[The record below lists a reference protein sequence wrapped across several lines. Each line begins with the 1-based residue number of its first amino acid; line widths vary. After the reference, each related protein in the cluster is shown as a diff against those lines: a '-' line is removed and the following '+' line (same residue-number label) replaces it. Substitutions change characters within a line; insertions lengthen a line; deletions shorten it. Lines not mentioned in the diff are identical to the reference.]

1 MNDGC
6 ISVKLEN
13 LIASDGSF
21 QYTRICLGVR
31 NDEVHPASGIAS
43 VPFPGALA
51 AFHASIQR
59 ATTECKGNAYKPR
72 PSKGRIK
79 EHERRKYG
87 QRLFDVRY
95 RIGSSV
101 SVS

>member
-13 LIASDGSF
+13 QIASDGSF
-21 QYTRICLGVR
+21 QYARIRLEVR
-31 NDEVHPASGIAS
+31 NDEMHPASGKAS

-51 AFHASIQR
+51 TFHASIQR
-59 ATTECKGNAYKPR
+59 ATTECKGDAYKPR